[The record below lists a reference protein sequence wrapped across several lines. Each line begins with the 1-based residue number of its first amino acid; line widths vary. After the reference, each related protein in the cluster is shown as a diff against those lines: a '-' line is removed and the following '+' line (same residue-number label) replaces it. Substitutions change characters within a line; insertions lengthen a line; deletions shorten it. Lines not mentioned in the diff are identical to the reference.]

1 MIDER
6 KLNTARNLSRY
17 TSVADEFLDMH
28 IKPSSE
34 WKSWRSLVVKFSI
47 SLPYLMYLTYVMF
60 GLKKEKTSLFCSGQ
74 KLSNIQVVQFSQGKI
89 GVLNPNAT
97 KMKI

>member
-1 MIDER
+1 MIDKR

-60 GLKKEKTSLFCSGQ
+60 GLKKEKTSLFCSKSSQ
-74 KLSNIQVVQFSQGKI
+74 ITKSFNFHKEKLAF
-89 GVLNPNAT
+89 
-97 KMKI
+97 

>member
-1 MIDER
+1 MIDKR

-60 GLKKEKTSLFCSGQ
+60 GLKKEKTSLFFYKSSQ
-74 KLSNIQVVQFSQGKI
+74 ITKSSNFHKEKLAF
-89 GVLNPNAT
+89 
-97 KMKI
+97 